1 MQVVWSIFFG
11 GKRGLVAA
19 MAASV
24 SGGEEESSFLSPCIY
39 SPYKCVRVF
48 GHWIKVVLTSL

>member
-1 MQVVWSIFFG
+1 MQVVWLIFLG

-24 SGGEEESSFLSPCIY
+24 SGGEEESSFLPLGLS
-39 SPYKCVRVF
+39 
-48 GHWIKVVLTSL
+48 